1 MSATNKGPWVSL
13 AMLGALGALDPGSNP
28 GGPILFFYLLSNLSS
43 LFEKLIE
50 SSLNSSSLP

>member
-1 MSATNKGPWVSL
+1 MSAIYKGPWVSL

-28 GGPILFFYLLSNLSS
+28 GGPILFYLCSNLSS

-50 SSLNSSSLP
+50 SSFNPSLLP

>member
-28 GGPILFFYLLSNLSS
+28 GGPILFYLRSNLSS

-50 SSLNSSSLP
+50 SSFNSSSLL

>member
-28 GGPILFFYLLSNLSS
+28 GGPILFYLQSNLSS

>member
-1 MSATNKGPWVSL
+1 MSAICKGPWVSL

-28 GGPILFFYLLSNLSS
+28 GGPILFYLRSNLSS

-50 SSLNSSSLP
+50 SSFNSSSLL